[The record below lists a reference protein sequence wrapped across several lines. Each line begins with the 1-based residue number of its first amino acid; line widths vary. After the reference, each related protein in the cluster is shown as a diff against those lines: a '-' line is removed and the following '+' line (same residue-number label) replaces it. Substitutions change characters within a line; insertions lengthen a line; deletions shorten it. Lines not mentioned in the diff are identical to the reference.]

1 MIIIVSM
8 KKLWQIK
15 GLSKS
20 DESALRNVSPLP
32 PKNKA
37 FYVLTDSAP
46 PILSLPRHPKLI
58 SSGMAL
64 AMLIESHHI

>member
-20 DESALRNVSPLP
+20 DEGALRNVSPP

-46 PILSLPRHPKLI
+46 PILSLPRHPTLI

-64 AMLIESHHI
+64 AMLIESYHI